1 MNMRNST
8 MLVHRIL
15 PLLTVGAILLSC
27 GITPATAA
35 GVPVHPIRTVRHIAI
50 AHGTLANRHI
60 HRAVAVPPKPAALKR
75 ATVHPTAVRHVTRAR
90 RLARVAHVHHRR
102 GGVMGH
108 VYAAGEPVAGATV
121 AVARATHAHAR
132 HGKNRH
138 LRAAH
143 STVTDAAGHFVM
155 RGIAAGGHR
164 LVASKSGVGRGSKAV
179 HIKGGQTRFG
189 VQIKLAAT
197 HHKHKKHRHKK

>member
-1 MNMRNST
+1 

-15 PLLTVGAILLSC
+15 PLLTAGAILLSW
-27 GITPATAA
+27 GITPAPAA
-35 GVPVHPIRTVRHIAI
+35 PIPVHSVRPPVHRTAI

-60 HRAVAVPPKPAALKR
+60 HRAIAVAPKPAAVKR
-75 ATVHPTAVRHVTRAR
+75 PVVRPTVVRHVTRAR
-90 RLARVAHVHHRR
+90 RLAHVAHVHHRR

-108 VYAAGEPVAGATV
+108 VYSGGEPVAGATV
-121 AVARATHAHAR
+121 AVARAAHAHTR

-143 STVTDAAGHFVM
+143 STVTDNAGHFVM

-164 LVASKSGVGRGSKAV
+164 LVASKSGVGRGGKAV

-189 VQIKLAAT
+189 VQIKLTAT